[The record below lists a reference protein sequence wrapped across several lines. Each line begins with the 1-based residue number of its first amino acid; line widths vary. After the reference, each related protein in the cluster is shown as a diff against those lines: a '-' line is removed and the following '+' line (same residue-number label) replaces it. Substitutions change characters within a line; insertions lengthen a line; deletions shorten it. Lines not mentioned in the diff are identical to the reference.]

1 MRKSSDCTA
10 IFTERLSHGEKPAR
24 IFGTQAL
31 RRASESVQV
40 GEQVLKIL
48 STENLAVAGHIGTAV
63 ANDVG
68 DAIVIGGQSA
78 SGGDIGAKDA
88 F

>member
-1 MRKSSDCTA
+1 M
-10 IFTERLSHGEKPAR
+10 
-24 IFGTQAL
+24 
-31 RRASESVQV
+31 QV

-48 STENLAVAGHIGTAV
+48 STENLAVAGHIGAAV

-68 DAIVIGGQSA
+68 DAVVIGGKSA
-78 SGGDIGAKDA
+78 QGEILVLEDA